1 MAKKNKETWTTQD
14 GITLYLTEMEDT
26 HLFNALMFLARQ
38 RERALQMEMPRI
50 ASGFARKME
59 AFLEECYRRELFVDI
74 DEIDAGQIDAAGIE
88 EEEAVVGARLR
99 GQQIGLAVAHR
110 VAGGACRTAHL
121 AARGRSRGRN
131 GIFRRGERGFHAVS
145 RFSGAIRERRI
156 VLIVVFRTGPT
167 RPTGQVAAIGRFGPM
182 RPDDTATLR

>member
-74 DEIDAGQIDAAGIE
+74 DEIEGTHH
-88 EEEAVVGARLR
+88 RLK
-99 GQQIGLAVAHR
+99 
-110 VAGGACRTAHL
+110 
-121 AARGRSRGRN
+121 
-131 GIFRRGERGFHAVS
+131 
-145 RFSGAIRERRI
+145 SGAKKLGSGAASI
-156 VLIVVFRTGPT
+156 VRDGDNWWET
-167 RPTGQVAAIGRFGPM
+167 
-182 RPDDTATLR
+182 